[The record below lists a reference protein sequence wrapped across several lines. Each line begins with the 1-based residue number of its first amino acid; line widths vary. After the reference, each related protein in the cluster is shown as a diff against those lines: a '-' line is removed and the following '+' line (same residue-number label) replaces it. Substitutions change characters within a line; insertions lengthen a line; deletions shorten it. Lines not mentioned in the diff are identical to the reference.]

1 MRIVISMITF
11 GGFIKFMKN
20 QSSKI
25 NIIKSKDI
33 RFFPWN
39 NILPFLNLIC
49 RISRTS
55 FVFTA
60 SR

>member
-25 NIIKSKDI
+25 NIIKSKDRKI
-33 RFFPWN
+33 FAFSHGTTFFP
-39 NILPFLNLIC
+39 F
-49 RISRTS
+49 
-55 FVFTA
+55 
-60 SR
+60 